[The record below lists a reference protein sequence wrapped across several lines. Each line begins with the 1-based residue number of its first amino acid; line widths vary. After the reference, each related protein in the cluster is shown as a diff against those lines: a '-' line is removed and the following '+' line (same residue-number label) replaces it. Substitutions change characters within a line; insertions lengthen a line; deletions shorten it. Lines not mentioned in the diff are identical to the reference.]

1 MPRRIRFL
9 TRLWFYFR
17 IGYATYLTF
26 LLGAVNTLVV
36 VWYLAIRDIP
46 LVEDIFGHFAPFAI
60 FVTIVGVPLSI
71 AVGWVHYKRSPAYTS
86 EIDIQIEAN
95 PYNYKLIPG
104 KERELY
110 GPLYLEM
117 LQLMRKLLQAQ
128 HLMSSADESAVDTL
142 ESKLRVLVEGGFV
155 GSSKART

>member
-1 MPRRIRFL
+1 VLRRIRFL

-46 LVEDIFGHFAPFAI
+46 VVEDVFGHFTPFAI
-60 FVTIVGVPLSI
+60 FVTMVGVPLSI
-71 AVGWVHYKRSPAYTS
+71 AAGWVHYKRSPAYTS

-128 HLMSSADESAVDTL
+128 DLMSIEEKSAVDTL
-142 ESKLRVLVEGGFV
+142 ERKLKILVEGGFV
-155 GSSKART
+155 GSPRRQI